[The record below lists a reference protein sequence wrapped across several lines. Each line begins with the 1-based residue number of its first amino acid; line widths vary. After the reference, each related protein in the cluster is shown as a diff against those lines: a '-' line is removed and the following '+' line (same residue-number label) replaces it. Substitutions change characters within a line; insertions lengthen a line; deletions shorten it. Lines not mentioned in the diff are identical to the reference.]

1 MDHRLVNPE
10 DRCRD
15 GGRDVG
21 RGCAD
26 EDGDTVPACYRSE
39 AFAEDL
45 SQGDRQLPQPPHA
58 ERRRAPTPVTRPASN
73 RKTLPGLRWVAA
85 FGLRGALR
93 D

>member
-45 SQGDRQLPQPPHA
+45 SQTERQLLSPPA
-58 ERRRAPTPVTRPASN
+58 ERRREATPVTRPASN

>member
-1 MDHRLVNPE
+1 MDPRLVNPE

-45 SQGDRQLPQPPHA
+45 SQTERQLLSPPA
-58 ERRRAPTPVTRPASN
+58 ERRREATPVTRPASN